1 MVSGVGHLGEMPL
14 RAKDWRWNWFK
25 ERSAQTVTPAPP
37 QLKIGLALGG
47 GFARGIA
54 HVGVLRVL
62 ERENIP
68 IHCLTGVS
76 AGAIVAAA
84 FASGATVNE
93 IGNTASTMR
102 FGDVARW
109 GLSRLGLAGSERMT
123 PFLQRLLKHMQFD
136 DMKIPLG
143 VVATDLR
150 SGRAIEFFERGDV
163 APAIRA
169 SCSYPGLFR
178 PVELNGYTLV
188 DGAMSVEVPASLARK
203 MGATRVISVCI
214 PNQDESY
221 KARHMFEVIN
231 RCFQIMMANN
241 EDSWRKHSD
250 LVLLPDVGAIPWDG
264 FENSRRMIEAG
275 ERAAER
281 ALPQIREWLGESR
294 NLTAAENSP
303 QFAPA
308 HLPSGHPSS
317 LA

>member
-1 MVSGVGHLGEMPL
+1 
-14 RAKDWRWNWFK
+14 
-25 ERSAQTVTPAPP
+25 
-37 QLKIGLALGG
+37 
-47 GFARGIA
+47 
-54 HVGVLRVL
+54 VLRVL

-84 FASGATVNE
+84 YASGSTLTE
-93 IGNTASTMR
+93 IANAASSMR

-136 DMKIPLG
+136 DMEIPLG
-143 VVATDLR
+143 VIATDLR
-150 SGRAIEFFERGDV
+150 SGRAIEFRDRGDV

-178 PVELNGYTLV
+178 PVELDGHTLV
-188 DGAMSVEVPASLARK
+188 DGAISVEVPARLARR
-203 MGATRVISVCI
+203 MGATHVISVCI
-214 PNQDESY
+214 PNQDEGY
-221 KARHMFEVIN
+221 EAHHMFEVIN

-241 EDSWRKHSD
+241 EGSWREQSD

-264 FENSRRMIEAG
+264 FENCKRMIEAG
-275 ERAAER
+275 ECAAEQS
-281 ALPQIREWLGESR
+281 LPRIREWLGSAHTDTAHVGIASDSRDLLPTKAES
-294 NLTAAENSP
+294 LP
-303 QFAPA
+303 QSAPA
-308 HLPSGHPSS
+308 HLQPGQPSC